1 MLTQVEA
8 HEVEVAE
15 HSDEGARCARTA
27 WNESKVL
34 HLKFVLKDQ
43 DVWLGDE
50 VSAEPTSPD
59 PVTRLEFQNS
69 GS

>member
-1 MLTQVEA
+1 
-8 HEVEVAE
+8 
-15 HSDEGARCARTA
+15 
-27 WNESKVL
+27 L